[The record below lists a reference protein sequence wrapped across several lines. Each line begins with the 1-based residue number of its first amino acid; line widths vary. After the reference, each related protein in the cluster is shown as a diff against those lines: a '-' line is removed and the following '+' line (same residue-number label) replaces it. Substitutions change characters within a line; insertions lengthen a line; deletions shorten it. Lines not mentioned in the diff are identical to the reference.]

1 MWVGWVGR
9 CCTQALG
16 GMQTAFHQV
25 SLQPG
30 PIHCAA
36 LHRVSPGLPVSAHA
50 PLQGGNVELLFFFFN
65 HFHGDL
71 PLLSREYLA
80 CFLFEGT
87 VCVRVC
93 VHT

>member
-25 SLQPG
+25 SLQPR

-36 LHRVSPGLPVSAHA
+36 LHHVSPGLPVSAHA
-50 PLQGGNVELLFFFFN
+50 PLQGGNVELLFFFFLIIFMEISLCSQEN
-65 HFHGDL
+65 I
-71 PLLSREYLA
+71 
-80 CFLFEGT
+80 
-87 VCVRVC
+87 
-93 VHT
+93 